1 MSRRTSR
8 FVPFLIALTVC
19 AASAVAIGFT
29 AWYLF
34 GKSPAAVNNGRPRV
48 LPESATK
55 AGAANTAAA
64 NPNAPKDAAP
74 QPNANANPAQPPNG
88 TLYVAGGM
96 FELGGTDATLPAQR
110 VAVDPFFISETE
122 VTNQQYQEFL
132 KETKHRSP
140 GGWKDGEFPLGAA
153 NEPVTG
159 IAWQDAVDYCQWL
172 STKLNATVRLPGE
185 AEWELAARGPEGL
198 KYPWGKEWDDRA
210 AASEKKNG
218 FVHAVKSYPAGRSA
232 CGAYDM
238 AGNVWE
244 WVGDVRDPEGKALP
258 LDNLNNRVI
267 KGGAANEDPALI
279 SGASRNVIPKDY
291 AGSFLGFRYVVQ
303 RS

>member
-8 FVPFLIALTVC
+8 FIPFLIALTVC
-19 AASAVAIGFT
+19 ACSAVAIGFT

-34 GKSPAAVNNGRPRV
+34 GKSPAAPNDRRPRV
-48 LPESATK
+48 LAESAMLAT
-55 AGAANTAAA
+55 AANAPPANADAPNETGAA
-64 NPNAPKDAAP
+64 
-74 QPNANANPAQPPNG
+74 QPNSAPVPAPPG
-88 TLYVAGGM
+88 TLLVGGGI
-96 FELGGTDATLPAQR
+96 FELGGADSTLPAQR
-110 VAVDPFFISETE
+110 VSVDQFFISETE

-132 KETKHRSP
+132 KETKHPTPST
-140 GGWKDGEFPLGAA
+140 WKDGDFPPGAA

-159 IAWQDAVDYCQWL
+159 VTWQDAIDYCQWL
-172 STKLNATVRLPGE
+172 SSKLKATVRLPAE

-198 KYPWGKEWDDRA
+198 KYPWGNEWDDRA
-210 AASEKKNG
+210 AASEKKHG

-244 WVGDVRDPEGKALP
+244 WVADVRDSEGKTLP
-258 LDNLNNRVI
+258 LDNVNNRVI

-279 SGASRNVIPKDY
+279 SGTSRNQIPKDY